1 MIRSRPP
8 TLIAA
13 QEAKRRALE
22 ARPVFRTAIVEIVLL
37 LAVTGGIVLLNRFIT
52 FPSSASNR
60 IILGSGMALLPLLLW
75 VLISLQSERRAQRQR
90 PRLLV
95 VLGLSMLVANGIG
108 VPLVERVFAVDEWL
122 STTSGLQRIIGYAL
136 TAGFIQEF
144 LKLAVVRFSVWG
156 EYIRTRRDGIAYSLA
171 ASLGY
176 ATVLSLNYLFAQP
189 NNPPDLLAVALRVT
203 GFTLSQ
209 LAIGTIC
216 GYTLADLR
224 VGQPSV
230 LWLPLGLSFAALL
243 EGVFVSLRAGSIV
256 GAFSDR
262 ATGSQIAGSILITV
276 FLVFLLFTAVNFL
289 ISTTDSRERRSPEF
303 NR

>member
-1 MIRSRPP
+1 LNRSRP

-13 QEAKRRALE
+13 QEAKRRAPE
-22 ARPVFRTAIVEIVLL
+22 SRPVFRTASLEIILLLLLTGGLL
-37 LAVTGGIVLLNRFIT
+37 LASRFVTLPG
-52 FPSSASNR
+52 SASIR
-60 IILGSGMALLPLLLW
+60 TAGGVILSLLPLGLW
-75 VLISLQSERRAQRQR
+75 FLISFQGERQAQRKR
-90 PRLLV
+90 PQLLV
-95 VLGLSMLVANGIG
+95 VLGLSMVVANGVG
-108 VPLVERVFAVDEWL
+108 VPLVERVFAVDSWL

-156 EYIRTRRDGIAYSLA
+156 EYIRTRHDGIAYSMA

-176 ATVLSLNYLFAQP
+176 ALVLSLNYVLADSV
-189 NNPPDLLAVALRVT
+189 NPPDLVASMLRVT
-203 GFTLSQ
+203 GYVLSQ

-230 LWLPLGLSFAALL
+230 LWLPLGLSIAALL
-243 EGVFVSLRAGSIV
+243 EGLFVTIRAGTIV
-256 GAFSDR
+256 GAFSER
-262 ATGSQIAGSILITV
+262 ATGSQIAASLGVGV
-276 FLVFLLFTAVNFL
+276 FLVILLFISINFL
-289 ISTTDSRERRSPEF
+289 ISTTDARERRSPEF